1 MGNLHIILCLSPF
14 HNELVEHTIKI
25 SEEAVNKGHNV
36 SMFLYM
42 DGVYNMMLSQDGS
55 PFKMDSIS
63 QRLQLLLNKGV
74 KIKACKLCKTLRG
87 INDDNKPSEIES
99 KGTSELD
106 DEFMDSEVVLA
117 FTK

>member
-1 MGNLHIILCLSPF
+1 MGYLHIILCLSPF
-14 HNELVEHTIKI
+14 HNELVEHAIKI
-25 SEEAVNKGHNV
+25 AEVAFDKGHTV

-42 DGVYNMMLSQDGS
+42 DGVYNMMLSQDGT
-55 PFKMDSIS
+55 PFKMDPIS

-87 INDDNKPSEIES
+87 ISDNNKPSNIES

-106 DEFMDSEVVLA
+106 DEFLNSDVVLA
-117 FTK
+117 FTR